1 MIEKIID
8 LVINNFDFSFMLA
21 INGLTYFIIKVID
34 DMNGR
39 KKVPAWQKRL
49 VLIACIGIVSA
60 VYIKIGYGDMKML
73 LNSAILAPVFW
84 KWLAAPICDKLG
96 INYRKVD
103 EVINDKSK

>member
-8 LVINNFDFSFMLA
+8 LVINNFDLSFMIA

-49 VLIACIGIVSA
+49 VLIVCIGIVSA

-73 LNSAILAPVFW
+73 LNI
-84 KWLAAPICDKLG
+84 
-96 INYRKVD
+96 
-103 EVINDKSK
+103 